1 MKQNLV
7 SLLVAS
13 AVLSTSACGRQGI
26 EVIGPATS
34 PSTVMRGSQ
43 PSAPV
48 HVVVSGTIGAI
59 DTVAGTVV
67 VSGTTV
73 AVPAGTRIDGGR
85 EGAVTFTDLKVG
97 WRVTIR
103 ASQSGG
109 VITASEVVVEERG
122 AAHVE
127 IDGRVS
133 GLTGT
138 CPSLELVVGSSSVS
152 TSASTA
158 FEGVSCGQLV
168 NGMSVVVDG
177 DRQQDR
183 SITATR
189 VFGRSVR

>member
-1 MKQNLV
+1 VKHNLV
-7 SLLVAS
+7 FVLVAS
-13 AVLSTSACGRQGI
+13 AVLSTWACGRRSI
-26 EVIGPATS
+26 DVIGPATS
-34 PSTVMRGSQ
+34 PSTATGGSQ
-43 PSAPV
+43 PSAAA

-59 DTVAGTVV
+59 DTVARTVV
-67 VSGTTV
+67 VNGTTV
-73 AVPAGTRIDGGR
+73 AVPDGTRIDGGR

-109 VITASEVVVEERG
+109 VTTASEIVVEERG

-138 CPSLELVVGSSSVS
+138 CPSLTLVVGSSAVS
-152 TSASTA
+152 TSATTM
-158 FEGVSCGQLV
+158 FEGVSCAQLV
-168 NGMSVVVDG
+168 NGTSVVVDG
-177 DRQQDR
+177 DRQHDG
-183 SITATR
+183 SINATR